1 MRKHRVLFLLL
12 VPIAISQFA
21 FPLGSA
27 GRGKKAAAANPVS
40 ALSPSQQVF
49 VVRTRAIQQYMAAGA
64 QYEGKKQWDSA
75 QSAYEYVLKVVALR
89 DGPGSVYGVPALQRL
104 VAVSRAQSKFDQAIG
119 FQDTVLNFAKA
130 PKTPDSKAII
140 NAQMVLAD
148 LLVQNKELNSAEVI
162 LGESITYCTEHPGVS
177 PELRKAAYKAYV
189 DVLRTEHKDG
199 RADEIEKIAAQS
211 DRAANAGEASPKPAA
226 SAGVTTKEARQETAQ
241 AAARKDLTPESKTSA
256 VAEDAARH
264 QMDSTVKSDSSQNR

>member
-12 VPIAISQFA
+12 VPIAISQVA
-21 FPLGSA
+21 YPQGSA
-27 GRGKKAAAANPVS
+27 GRGKAAANPVS

-64 QYEGKKQWDSA
+64 QYEGKKQWDNA
-75 QSAYEYVLKVVALR
+75 RTAYEYVLKVVALR

-104 VAVSRAQSKFDQAIG
+104 VAVSKAQSKFDQAIG
-119 FQDTVLNFAKA
+119 YQDTVLNFAKA
-130 PKTPDSKAII
+130 PKTPDSKAIL
-140 NAQMVLAD
+140 NAQMLLAD

-162 LGESITYCTEHPGVS
+162 LGESITYCTDHPGVS

-189 DVLRTEHKDG
+189 DVLRSEHKDG

-211 DRAANAGEASPKPAA
+211 DRTANAGEASPKPAA
-226 SAGVTTKEARQETAQ
+226 STGVTTKEVKQETAQ
-241 AAARKDLTPESKTSA
+241 AAAKKDLTPKPKTSA

-264 QMDSTVKSDSSQNR
+264 QMDSTAKSDSTQNR